1 MSLTPRLQ
9 LPYLAAGQAQKHVT
23 VNEAFLSLDMLCQLG
38 LKSIATLVPPAT
50 PAEGD
55 RYAVPTGA
63 SGAWATQIGKV
74 AAFLDGGWRFFE
86 PREGWMAWVEDAT
99 ALHVFRAGSWQAAF
113 TAMQNVD
120 LLGIRTTADATTRF
134 AIASA
139 VTRFDHE
146 GGNHRM
152 VVNKALA
159 TDTASLLFQRG
170 YSGRAEIGL
179 TGSDSLDVKVSANG
193 TTWHNAMSL
202 SASAVNIESAA
213 STNLRLRTSGTGTLR
228 FGTAGVDRLA
238 LDAAGHVVPLTD
250 NASRLGGPGARFQE
264 LWSANGVIQTSDARE
279 KAVETP
285 FASGGAIAML
295 EAIAP
300 VMFRWGEAGADSRLH
315 AGFLAQDVK
324 AALDGAG
331 LDFGVWGLDDVDNPE
346 RRQWLRPDQLI
357 PVLWAALKATRG
369 ELRAIKERLP
379 LSTDA

>member
-38 LKSIATLVPPAT
+38 LKSISTLAPPAS

-63 SGAWATQIGKV
+63 SGAWAVQVCKV
-74 AAFLDGGWRFFE
+74 AAFLDGGWRYFA
-86 PREGWMAWVEDAT
+86 PREGWMAWVEDAS
-99 ALHVFRAGSWQAAF
+99 ALHVFRSTSWEPAF
-113 TAMQNVD
+113 ATLQNLD
-120 LLGIRTTADATTRF
+120 LIGIRTAADVTTRF

-146 GGNHRM
+146 GGNHRL
-152 VVNKALA
+152 VVNKAQA

-179 TGSDSLDVKVSANG
+179 TGSDSLEVKVSANG
-193 TTWHNAMSL
+193 TTWHNAMTV
-202 SASAVNIESAA
+202 SASAVNIESPA
-213 STNLRLRTSGTGTLR
+213 STNLRLGASGTGTLR
-228 FGTAGVDRLA
+228 FATAGVDRLT
-238 LDAAGHVVPLTD
+238 LDVAGHVVPLAD
-250 NASRLGGPGARFQE
+250 NALRLGGPGARFQE
-264 LWSANGVIQTSDARE
+264 VWCANGVIQTSDARE
-279 KAVETP
+279 KAVEAP
-285 FASGGAIAML
+285 FAGGGAIAML

-300 VMFRWGEAGADSRLH
+300 VMFRWGEATDGRLH

-331 LDFGVWGLDDVDNPE
+331 LDFGVWGREDQADAE
-346 RRQWLRPDQLI
+346 SRQWLRPDQLI
-357 PVLWAALKATRG
+357 PVLWAALKETRS
-369 ELRAIKERLP
+369 ELRAVKDRLASSP
-379 LSTDA
+379 DA

>member
-9 LPYLAAGQAQKHVT
+9 LPYIAAGQAQKHVT

-38 LKSIATLVPPAT
+38 LKSITTLAPPAA

-55 RYAVPTGA
+55 RYAVPNGA
-63 SGAWATQIGKV
+63 SGAWSAQIGKV

-86 PREGWMAWVEDAT
+86 PREGWLAWVEDAS
-99 ALHVFRAGSWQAAF
+99 ALHVFRSTSWQPAIASL
-113 TAMQNVD
+113 QNVD
-120 LLGIRTTADATTRF
+120 LLGIRTNADATTRF

-152 VVNKALA
+152 VVNKAQA

-179 TGSDSLDVKVSANG
+179 TGGDSLQVKVSANG
-193 TTWHNAMSL
+193 TTWHNAMTI
-202 SASAVNIESAA
+202 SASAVTIESAA
-213 STNLRLRTSGTGTLR
+213 STNLRLGASGTGTLR
-228 FGTAGVDRLA
+228 FATAGADRLA
-238 LDAAGHVVPLTD
+238 LDAAGHVVPLVD
-250 NASRLGGPGARFQE
+250 NASRLGGAGARFQE
-264 LWSANGVIQTSDARE
+264 VWSANGVIQTSDARE
-279 KAVETP
+279 KRVEAP
-285 FASGGAIAML
+285 MAGRHALAML

-300 VMFRWGEAGADSRLH
+300 VMFRWDEPTADNRLH

-331 LDFGVWGLDDVDNPE
+331 VEFSVWGLEDPANAE
-346 RRQWLRPDQLI
+346 SRQWLRPDQLL
-357 PVLWAALKATRG
+357 PVLWTALKETRS
-369 ELRAIKERLP
+369 ELRAVKEQLAALP
-379 LSTDA
+379 DA